1 MTSAV
6 RIDLPKQPREVVIK
20 GERDHTGYGDN
31 TNLDS
36 EGLHSRWNRF
46 PDYDLNAVK
55 QDVSTIQ

>member
-1 MTSAV
+1 M
-6 RIDLPKQPREVVIK
+6 QPREVIIK

-36 EGLHSRWNRF
+36 KGLHSRWNRF

-55 QDVSTIQ
+55 QDVSTI